1 MLDNRDYMRRERPSF
16 GGGGGLG
23 SPSTWSVLTW
33 VIAINLAVFVLQNFI
48 FQETSPF
55 WDKINGST
63 WVPGF
68 GLSIDAL
75 KDGQI
80 WRIIT
85 HMFVHSGFESGGL
98 GFLHLVL
105 NLVMIWVAGRRV
117 LEELG
122 SRNFLLIYIFG
133 GICGAALQLLLVPQT
148 ILIGASGCAFA
159 LLLAFTS
166 LSPEQRLT
174 VFIPIPIEL
183 RSRTIGRAAIIISV
197 VFGVL
202 GLFSTAESSSLI
214 GGTAHFDHLGGALFG
229 LLFVRR
235 LGYSDGTVT
244 SFDLGKRRE
253 RSERKNPFSRRER
266 PATRTR
272 EESDVM
278 DRYDD
283 ILDKVSA
290 KGMQSI
296 TKEERA
302 ILDEVSERLRA
313 REGKH

>member
-48 FQETSPF
+48 FPETSPF
-55 WDKINGST
+55 WDKLNGTT

-68 GLSIDAL
+68 GLSIEAL
-75 KDGQI
+75 KDGEI
-80 WRIIT
+80 WRIVT
-85 HMFVHSGFESGGL
+85 HMFVHSGFQAGGF
-98 GFLHLVL
+98 GFIHLVF
-105 NLVMIWVAGRRV
+105 NMIMIWVAGRRV

-122 SRNFLLIYIFG
+122 SRNFLLIYLIG
-133 GICGAALQLLLVPQT
+133 GICGAALQLLLVPQSN
-148 ILIGASGCAFA
+148 LIGASGCAFA

-166 LSPEQRLT
+166 LAPEQRLT
-174 VFIPIPIEL
+174 VFVPIPVEL
-183 RSRTIGRAAIIISV
+183 RSRTIGRAALIISAV
-197 VFGVL
+197 LGVL
-202 GLFSTAESSSLI
+202 SLLTDSGSSALI

-235 LGYSDGTVT
+235 LGYSDGSVT
-244 SFDLGKRRE
+244 SFDLGKQRE

-266 PATRTR
+266 PAPRTQV
-272 EESDVM
+272 ESDVM
-278 DRYDD
+278 ERYDD